1 MTTTS
6 PVRGSA
12 DAPLVRRLLDDA
24 SADRVVALPR
34 AAGRFVEGL
43 PHDREGFVPV
53 DRHGVVDGLER
64 VYAAGDITTFA
75 FKQGGLATQQAD
87 VVAAAIAGVAA
98 PPAPRV
104 LRARLAGADGP
115 LYLRAELDERG
126 APVPGTG
133 DVDHELPWWPAGKV
147 VGRHLSACLAGLE
160 PVRAAA

>member
-1 MTTTS
+1 
-6 PVRGSA
+6 
-12 DAPLVRRLLDDA
+12 VRRLLDDA

-87 VVAAAIAGVAA
+87 AAAEAM
-98 PPAPRV
+98 
-104 LRARLAGADGP
+104 L
-115 LYLRAELDERG
+115 AELGLPIEPQPFSPALQGVLFTGGEPAYIR
-126 APVPGTG
+126 APLG
-133 DVDHELPWWPAGKV
+133 DRTASGVRVDIGEAIARTH
-147 VGRHLSACLAGLE
+147 
-160 PVRAAA
+160 RAVS